1 MKTNVL
7 KLLFCAYCIF
17 SSSMLNAKS
26 TSNVKNNLISVGKQQ
41 SSSAALVPGIV
52 PIFHYYKNNGDHLF
66 TKNYL
71 PNPDPFR
78 YAEVAFKAFNE
89 EVAGT
94 IPIYRYSNSHIEDN
108 FFATTNDSSSGIFN
122 EQSYTYEGVEFY
134 AYNFQVSGTIPVYRY
149 VYTDEAQSDKKKNFY
164 TVNIN
169 TYGFE
174 GNASFA
180 YAGIA
185 FYVFPKS
192 CYDVDCLPAINLTVS
207 AITPNSA
214 LLSWINQGTP
224 SVISVEYKIVGSSVW
239 TVVNPAFSPLLISD
253 LLEGT
258 NYEWRVKSIC
268 DTNTVCSSIVQF
280 TTLFSEI
287 VNNSN
292 DMNTKTFEKWDENST
307 TNEVENHSIKA
318 FPNPTQGK
326 IVIESNNNTIE
337 SITVIDFY
345 EKTLLVKEINKMNTT
360 IDISTFPKGIY
371 YVKVKTKEGIKT
383 IKVIRE

>member
-122 EQSYTYEGVEFY
+122 GQSYTYEGVEFY

-174 GNASFA
+174 GNVSFA

-192 CYDVDCLPAINLTVS
+192 CYDVDCLPAINLSVS
-207 AITPNSA
+207 EITPNSV

-224 SVISVEYKIVGSSVW
+224 SVIYVEYKSVGSSVW
-239 TVVNPAFSPLLISD
+239 TAVNPAFSPLYISG
-253 LLEGT
+253 LQEGT
-258 NYEWRVKSIC
+258 NYEWRVRSIC
-268 DTNTVCSSIVQF
+268 DSNTVYSSVNHF
-280 TTLFSEI
+280 TTSFAEI
-287 VNNSN
+287 VIDPN
-292 DMNTKTFEKWDENST
+292 DLNPTASGKNDKNST
-307 TNEVENHSIKA
+307 TNVVENHSVKA

-326 IVIESNNNTIE
+326 VVIESKNCTIE
-337 SITVIDFY
+337 TITVIDFF
-345 EKTLLVKEINKMNTT
+345 EKTVLVKEINGKSTT
-360 IDISTFPKGIY
+360 FDISTFPKGIY
-371 YVKVKTKEGIKT
+371 YVKAKTTEGLKT
-383 IKVIRE
+383 VKVIRE